1 MLLQEKSRRICL
13 KTSKRELRFVA
24 SESHTVKIADS
35 QKKLQ
40 EYGVNMK
47 PASLIKIWSK
57 LKPLPLPYWTGLV
70 GILAVAVNFFL
81 QPGTFT
87 NPWTI
92 PATALNLLCLIA
104 VPRLPLPTWA
114 GYLVLFLLLSA
125 QPDIRATAFT
135 FFAPLVAAVVAY
147 RGHTV
152 AAAAGSTL
160 IWYSGS
166 VNPSEGVLFPPDLLA
181 STVWALFLA
190 AAVLLGHILYRV
202 IIQRRDLMEQWDND
216 IRARRTSLARALHDS
231 VAASLTS
238 VVMRAETL
246 SLQQGFA
253 AETQAELAAIAE
265 QARDSMKEVRSLLRI
280 LSSDSPSCSSG
291 LESSAADQFYQI
303 VSFLKAHGFTVETR
317 GSFRVLSLNSDGLV
331 VLREVL
337 KEVATNIIKYA
348 NPGSTVTLTVED
360 HDGYVTISFINTVG
374 SRKPA
379 SDLTTGLGLPAI
391 SQLAEGIGGD
401 MRTVSSSTRW
411 NTELRIPQQKQ

>member
-1 MLLQEKSRRICL
+1 
-13 KTSKRELRFVA
+13 
-24 SESHTVKIADS
+24 
-35 QKKLQ
+35 
-40 EYGVNMK
+40 
-47 PASLIKIWSK
+47 
-57 LKPLPLPYWTGLV
+57 
-70 GILAVAVNFFL
+70 
-81 QPGTFT
+81 
-87 NPWTI
+87 
-92 PATALNLLCLIA
+92 
-104 VPRLPLPTWA
+104 
-114 GYLVLFLLLSA
+114 
-125 QPDIRATAFT
+125 
-135 FFAPLVAAVVAY
+135 
-147 RGHTV
+147 
-152 AAAAGSTL
+152 
-160 IWYSGS
+160 
-166 VNPSEGVLFPPDLLA
+166 
-181 STVWALFLA
+181 
-190 AAVLLGHILYRV
+190 
-202 IIQRRDLMEQWDND
+202 MEQWDND
-216 IRARRTSLARALHDS
+216 IRARRASLARALHDS

>member
-1 MLLQEKSRRICL
+1 
-13 KTSKRELRFVA
+13 
-24 SESHTVKIADS
+24 
-35 QKKLQ
+35 
-40 EYGVNMK
+40 
-47 PASLIKIWSK
+47 
-57 LKPLPLPYWTGLV
+57 
-70 GILAVAVNFFL
+70 
-81 QPGTFT
+81 
-87 NPWTI
+87 
-92 PATALNLLCLIA
+92 
-104 VPRLPLPTWA
+104 
-114 GYLVLFLLLSA
+114 
-125 QPDIRATAFT
+125 
-135 FFAPLVAAVVAY
+135 
-147 RGHTV
+147 
-152 AAAAGSTL
+152 
-160 IWYSGS
+160 
-166 VNPSEGVLFPPDLLA
+166 
-181 STVWALFLA
+181 
-190 AAVLLGHILYRV
+190 
-202 IIQRRDLMEQWDND
+202 MEQWDND

-253 AETQAELAAIAE
+253 AEIQVELAAIAE
-265 QARDSMKEVRSLLRI
+265 QARDSMKEVRGLLRI
-280 LSSDSPSCSSG
+280 LSSDSSSCSSD
-291 LESSAADQFYQI
+291 LEPSAADQFHQI

-317 GSFRVLSLNSDGLV
+317 GSFRALSLNPNGLV